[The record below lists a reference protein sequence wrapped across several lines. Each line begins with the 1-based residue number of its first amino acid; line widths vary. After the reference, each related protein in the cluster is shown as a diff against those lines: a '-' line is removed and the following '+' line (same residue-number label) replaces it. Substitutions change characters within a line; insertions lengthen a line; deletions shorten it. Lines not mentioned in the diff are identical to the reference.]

1 MQVPEKKPYSKN
13 GTSLWLKLSLNCS
26 CCSKC
31 MARCILCPLA
41 KLMSGDEVLAA
52 ILGLGG
58 RNYQSVYCSYNF
70 SFVTFIHFP
79 GWQKPPWTTS
89 LVRFGSLWAP
99 SEPPP
104 SFSSTPNPSWW
115 AKRGVAALVG
125 EHHHLPTPTQKWR
138 WSSTR
143 TVTVHSQESNLSQ
156 LLDSHHLW
164 SNFQLSAFHV
174 WLSERKIYFSSTLPG
189 PLPSVVSSA
198 FTTGNWL
205 GTETQDV
212 LVTEHPQLSH
222 TAPQLL
228 ILISEQLALPEN
240 KSLSPSLLVSSA
252 QHRLCS
258 ENWTSA
264 TRECK
269 YHQLGLWKEVADPL
283 DMTWQ
288 QSISSTGQPGLSERG
303 RFWWRFR
310 RNHCFKT
317 KQKIYLI

>member
-1 MQVPEKKPYSKN
+1 MVGQ
-13 GTSLWLKLSLNCS
+13 
-26 CCSKC
+26 
-31 MARCILCPLA
+31 ARRGGLGRRAPPLA
-41 KLMSGDEVLAA
+41 NTHTEVEVE
-52 ILGLGG
+52 
-58 RNYQSVYCSYNF
+58 QHEDSDS
-70 SFVTFIHFP
+70 
-79 GWQKPPWTTS
+79 
-89 LVRFGSLWAP
+89 
-99 SEPPP
+99 
-104 SFSSTPNPSWW
+104 
-115 AKRGVAALVG
+115 
-125 EHHHLPTPTQKWR
+125 
-138 WSSTR
+138 
-143 TVTVHSQESNLSQ
+143 SQESNLSQ

-164 SNFQLSAFHV
+164 RNFQLSAFHV

-269 YHQLGLWKEVADPL
+269 YHQLGLGKRGCGSTWYQWPRHMTAFDFFYWSARPVWK
-283 DMTWQ
+283 
-288 QSISSTGQPGLSERG
+288 R
-303 RFWWRFR
+303 
-310 RNHCFKT
+310 
-317 KQKIYLI
+317 KILMKV

>member
-1 MQVPEKKPYSKN
+1 MDNKFGEVWKPVGPFRTPTFIQFKTKPLMV
-13 GTSLWLKLSLNCS
+13 GQ
-26 CCSKC
+26 
-31 MARCILCPLA
+31 ARRGGLGRRAPPLA
-41 KLMSGDEVLAA
+41 NTHTEVEVE
-52 ILGLGG
+52 
-58 RNYQSVYCSYNF
+58 QHEDSDS
-70 SFVTFIHFP
+70 
-79 GWQKPPWTTS
+79 
-89 LVRFGSLWAP
+89 
-99 SEPPP
+99 
-104 SFSSTPNPSWW
+104 
-115 AKRGVAALVG
+115 
-125 EHHHLPTPTQKWR
+125 
-138 WSSTR
+138 
-143 TVTVHSQESNLSQ
+143 SQESNLSQ